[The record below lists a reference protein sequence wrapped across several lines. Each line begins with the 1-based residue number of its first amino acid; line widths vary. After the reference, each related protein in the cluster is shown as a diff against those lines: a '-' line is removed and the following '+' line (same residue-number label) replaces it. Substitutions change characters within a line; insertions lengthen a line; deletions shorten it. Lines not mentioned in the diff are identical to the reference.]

1 MYEFHTHMVSSC
13 APIGSTTAA
22 ELISKPGESRRSLP
36 SEAASVPSTSS
47 LVLPPP
53 PPAEASGSTGSTSGR
68 PSAPCFSD
76 EVAETAVTPAP

>member
-36 SEAASVPSTSS
+36 SEVESVPAASPLALLIVS
-47 LVLPPP
+47 
-53 PPAEASGSTGSTSGR
+53 PADASGSPGSTSGR